1 LPVLLLTPA
10 GFAEAVSLPHWLLR
24 CNRNARVAGFVPALP
39 AEEGRACETITPA
52 DSTGRTRYRA
62 HAAMR
67 NWGGPAGAG
76 PHTGGKNMPFTG
88 EGIIVTLIV
97 GLIAG
102 WLASKIVSGTGLGLI
117 GDIVVGII
125 GAFIAAW
132 VFPRLGI
139 MLGSGIIR
147 EIIDA
152 TIGAIILLVVV
163 RLVRGVM

>member
-1 LPVLLLTPA
+1 
-10 GFAEAVSLPHWLLR
+10 
-24 CNRNARVAGFVPALP
+24 
-39 AEEGRACETITPA
+39 
-52 DSTGRTRYRA
+52 
-62 HAAMR
+62 
-67 NWGGPAGAG
+67 
-76 PHTGGKNMPFTG
+76 MPFSG
-88 EGIIVTLIV
+88 EGIIIILVI

-132 VFPRLGI
+132 LFPRLGI